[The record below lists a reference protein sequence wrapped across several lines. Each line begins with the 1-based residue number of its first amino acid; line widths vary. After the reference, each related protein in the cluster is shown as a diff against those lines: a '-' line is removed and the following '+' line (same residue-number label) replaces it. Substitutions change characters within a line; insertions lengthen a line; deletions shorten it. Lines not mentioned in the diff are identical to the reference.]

1 MSDLG
6 LNANTRIALNNPD
19 RIVNQLLDHFVE
31 HADVQR
37 QESSAKLIL
46 SFGQADVQWD
56 DEIVSVDVKSGDET
70 GLAYMKYSIA
80 EHVLEFLDKGS
91 PKPKIIWEGDGA
103 AGLPLPYFREM
114 QVVAVSN
121 VTPHMRRVRLKGN
134 ELVRFAHT
142 GLHIRLLFPP
152 KGLAEPQWPVSGE
165 DGRPVWPDG
174 DAKLATRVYTIRQI
188 DPKAGWV
195 DIDMVVHG
203 DDCNAPGSGW
213 AISAKPGDI
222 VGMTGPGGGDAAD
235 DANWYL
241 LAGDETALP
250 AIGRILERL
259 PEGAKAVVRVEIDS
273 EAEEQA
279 IQSRADVDLQWL
291 HRKGAEAGTT
301 TLLQD
306 AVRAVEL
313 PEGEESIYV
322 WAGCEF
328 NAFRSIRTYMRKER
342 NIPKDKQLIVAYWR
356 RGQDGDNARRGSDD

>member
-1 MSDLG
+1 MSELA
-6 LNANTRIALNNPD
+6 ANTRFALTNAGHVVD
-19 RIVNQLLDHFVE
+19 QLLDHFVE
-31 HADVQR
+31 HADVHR
-37 QESSAKLIL
+37 QGSTARLVL
-46 SFGQADVQWD
+46 SFGRADVEWD
-56 DEIVSVDVKSGDET
+56 DETVSVDVRSGDET

-80 EHVLEFLDKGS
+80 EHVLEFLDKDS
-91 PKPKIIWEGDGA
+91 AKPQIIWQGDGA

-121 VTPHMRRVRLKGN
+121 VTPHMRRVRLQGEN
-134 ELVRFAHT
+134 LFRFSQL

-152 KGLAEPQWPVSGE
+152 KGLARPQWPVTGE

-174 DAKLATRVYTIRQI
+174 EARLATRVYTIRNI
-188 DPKAGWV
+188 DVEAGWV

-203 DDCNAPGSGW
+203 DDCDAPGSGW
-213 AISAKPGDI
+213 AVSAQPGDI
-222 VGMTGPGGGDAAD
+222 VGMTGPGGGDAG
-235 DANWYL
+235 DAKWYL

-259 PEGAKAVVRVEIDS
+259 PEGTRAVVRVEIGNA
-273 EAEEQA
+273 AEKQELV
-279 IQSRADVDLQWL
+279 SRADVDLQWL
-291 HRKGAEAGTT
+291 NRNGAEAGTT

-313 PEGEESIYV
+313 PEDEDDIYV

-342 NIPKDKQLIVAYWR
+342 NVPKHRQLIVAYWR
-356 RGQDGDNARRGSDD
+356 RGQDADMPRKASDD

>member
-1 MSDLG
+1 MSELG
-6 LNANTRIALNNPD
+6 LNANTRIALDNPG

-31 HADVQR
+31 HADVHR
-37 QESSAKLIL
+37 LESSAKLVL

-56 DEIVSVDVKSGDET
+56 DQAVNFDVKSGDET

-80 EHVLEFLDKGS
+80 EHVLEFLEKGS
-91 PKPKIIWEGDGA
+91 AKPKIIWEGDGA
-103 AGLPLPYFREM
+103 AGVPLPYFREM

-121 VTPHMRRVRLKGN
+121 VTPHMRRVRLKGDD
-134 ELVRFAHT
+134 LARFSHT

-152 KGLAEPQWPVSGE
+152 KDLAQPQWPVTGE

-188 DPKAGWV
+188 DVDAGWA

-203 DDCNAPGSGW
+203 DDCDALRSGW

-222 VGMTGPGGGDAAD
+222 VGMTGPGGGDAG

-259 PEGAKAVVRVEIDS
+259 PEGTRAVVRVEIDS
-273 EAEEQA
+273 EAEEQL

-306 AVRAVEL
+306 AVRAVDL
-313 PEGEESIYV
+313 PEGEDNIYV
-322 WAGCEF
+322 WAACEF
-328 NAFRSIRTYMRKER
+328 NAFRSIRTYVRKER

>member
-1 MSDLG
+1 MSE
-6 LNANTRIALNNPD
+6 LNANTRFALTNAGHV
-19 RIVNQLLDHFVE
+19 VNQLLDHFVE
-31 HADVQR
+31 HADVHR
-37 QESSAKLIL
+37 QGSTAKLVL
-46 SFGQADVQWD
+46 SFGKADVQWD
-56 DEIVSVDVKSGDET
+56 DETVSVDVTSEDET

-91 PKPKIIWEGDGA
+91 AKPKIIWEGDGA

-121 VTPHMRRVRLKGN
+121 VTPHMRRIRLKGEN
-134 ELVRFAHT
+134 LFRFSQL

-152 KGLAEPQWPVSGE
+152 EGLTKPQWPTTGE

-174 DAKLATRVYTIRQI
+174 DAKLATRVYTIRNI
-188 DPKAGWV
+188 DPAAGWV

-203 DDCNAPGSGW
+203 DDCDAPGSGW
-213 AISAKPGDI
+213 AVSAKPGDI
-222 VGMTGPGGGDAAD
+222 VGMTGPGGGDAG
-235 DANWYL
+235 DAKWYL

-259 PEGAKAVVRVEIDS
+259 PEGTKAVVRVEIGSAS
-273 EAEEQA
+273 EKQEL
-279 IQSRADVDLQWL
+279 ISRADVDLQWL
-291 HRKGAEAGTT
+291 NRDGAEAGTT

-313 PEGEESIYV
+313 PEDEEDIYV

-342 NIPKDKQLIVAYWR
+342 NVAKDRQLIVAYWR
-356 RGQDGDNARRGSDD
+356 RGQDGDTPRKASDD